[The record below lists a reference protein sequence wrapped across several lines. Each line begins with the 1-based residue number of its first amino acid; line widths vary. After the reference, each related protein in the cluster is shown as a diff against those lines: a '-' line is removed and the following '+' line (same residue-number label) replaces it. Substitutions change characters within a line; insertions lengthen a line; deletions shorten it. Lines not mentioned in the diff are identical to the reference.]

1 MSKKTHSADSN
12 SDIEWSIEAMKQAFY
27 DASEHCE
34 EVYKELNKQNEIKK
48 MDSKDLKNLTE
59 EYSKISE
66 AYTVTKAD
74 KKGNTPAYQG
84 YMAGKKNVKTGD
96 HCTRQ
101 QIISKKK
108 SWKLLVNSLQ
118 KRLKKLWN
126 GKKMMSPFNV
136 VKNTRQSYDRFHR
149 EVITE
154 VEVQFGEERSA
165 WIPLETLIAIQNH
178 KSLTI

>member
-66 AYTVTKAD
+66 AYTVT
-74 KKGNTPAYQG
+74 T
-84 YMAGKKNVKTGD
+84 V
-96 HCTRQ
+96 
-101 QIISKKK
+101 
-108 SWKLLVNSLQ
+108 
-118 KRLKKLWN
+118 
-126 GKKMMSPFNV
+126 
-136 VKNTRQSYDRFHR
+136 SYTH
-149 EVITE
+149 
-154 VEVQFGEERSA
+154 
-165 WIPLETLIAIQNH
+165 LTLP
-178 KSLTI
+178 TIYSV